1 MPESCIRKAPEEIN
15 CYTDG
20 SLLHVIAEAWKIE
33 GVGCWWPKRAE
44 PPNDKGKHLMHWDE
58 TAEGKMAWAQ
68 FNGLKGSSTRSET
81 AALMLAML
89 ADTAVTVGTDSLSML
104 VKFTTLAQ
112 HAILRKTA
120 KLKESDGKLNLAGEL
135 SWLHRPTS

>member
-1 MPESCIRKAPEEIN
+1 MGGIYNARALTQCFTGENGDQYSPPLPDECLAVAPQKKN
-15 CYTDG
+15 CYSDG
-20 SLLHVIAEAWKIE
+20 SLRNVKGGTWKIG
-33 GVGCWWPKRAE
+33 GVGCWWPKRGE
-44 PPNDKGKHLMHWDE
+44 PPNEKVEDLMHWGE

-104 VKFTTLAQ
+104 V
-112 HAILRKTA
+112 
-120 KLKESDGKLNLAGEL
+120 
-135 SWLHRPTS
+135 